1 MREDVSF
8 LEGILF
14 ESMFKEIEER
24 YRDVIE
30 FRSDHYEMVNIAE
43 HLMKI
48 TKQVERIFKEIPNP
62 QKKLDEALYTTL
74 YEALKDISGIL
85 YDFSIA
91 EQEQTNYVLVKTYRK
106 LDNLHT
112 LFTKLK
118 I

>member
-1 MREDVSF
+1 MRNDVSF

-14 ESMFKEIEER
+14 ESMFREIEER
-24 YRDVIE
+24 YRDVLE
-30 FRSDHYEMVNIAE
+30 FRQDNYEMINIAE

-48 TKQVERIFKEIPNP
+48 TQQVERVFREIPNP
-62 QKKLDEALYTTL
+62 QKKLDEGLYTTL

-91 EQEQTNYVLVKTYRK
+91 EPEQTNYVLVQTYRR

-112 LFTKLK
+112 LFAKLR